1 MPSLVI
7 VGFPIS
13 TYVRATRMA
22 CEEKGVPYTLDP
34 AVPHSKAVN
43 ALHPYGKVPGM
54 RHGKT
59 TLFESK
65 AIATYIDRKFPGRKL
80 FPDDA
85 LRAAEV
91 EKWIA
96 FTNLHVYP
104 TMIRDYVIPC
114 MDKGEKGLDRN
125 KLETVVPDMEK
136 QVRILDKAVAPTG
149 YLAGR
154 GLTFADLNLLP
165 IVNYARMFEEGKAII
180 GRAKNLTQWFEKNI
194 KRKSWLKTEPPRE
207 AQA

>member
-13 TYVRATRMA
+13 TYVRTTRMA
-22 CEEKGVPYTLDP
+22 CEEKGVPYILDP
-34 AVPHSKAVN
+34 AEPHSKTAN

-59 TLFESK
+59 ALFESK
-65 AIATYIDRKFPGRKL
+65 AIATYIDRKFPGRRL
-80 FPDDA
+80 FPEDA

-91 EKWIA
+91 EKWVS

-104 TMIRDYVIPC
+104 TMIGDYVIPL
-114 MDKGEKGLDRN
+114 MTAGKSKGGAEI
-125 KLETVVPDMEK
+125 EAVVPEIEK
-136 QVRILDKAVAPTG
+136 QSKILDKALASTG

-165 IVNYARMFEEGKAII
+165 IINYVRMFEEGKGIV
-180 GRAKNLTQWFEKNI
+180 GRAKNLSQWFEKNV
-194 KRKSWLKTEPPRE
+194 KRRSWLRTEPEP
-207 AQA
+207 AA